1 MPISKAEL
9 KRLISAE
16 KQSRDALFLHPG
28 ISARAEMMAH
38 RRKVAERLEPYFAK
52 TGIEVNTI
60 NQILAQSETN
70 LRRAVNQRATR
81 TKKLLAADKNRFRRI
96 VDARRRAF
104 EQLTN
109 AAQPDLPAFVAL
121 DTPFLIWSQP
131 QGMLSD
137 SGIEP
142 FANFAKIRFDLA
154 SDDEFSGAQQL
165 SFYFLWENQ
174 NDNVAVLDVEFL
186 PYAQRVLL
194 RVGKYRFYR
203 RRLQF
208 DNVGVTW
215 LGPVANDRVVFAA
228 RCGNA
233 RHRVFRRGRRR
244 ILGR

>member
-1 MPISKAEL
+1 
-9 KRLISAE
+9 
-16 KQSRDALFLHPG
+16 
-28 ISARAEMMAH
+28 MAH

-52 TGIEVNTI
+52 TGIEVNKI

-96 VDARRRAF
+96 SRCKTPGLRAADKRGTAPFPGFCSHQAHTFFDLVPAARHVIR
-104 EQLTN
+104 L
-109 AAQPDLPAFVAL
+109 
-121 DTPFLIWSQP
+121 W
-131 QGMLSD
+131 
-137 SGIEP
+137 GIEP

-174 NDNVAVLDVEFL
+174 NDNVAVLGRRIPPLCSTGFA
-186 PYAQRVLL
+186 PCGQIQVLSAEIAICS
-194 RVGKYRFYR
+194 
-203 RRLQF
+203 
-208 DNVGVTW
+208 NAGVTW

>member
-16 KQSRDALFLHPG
+16 KQSRDALFRHPG

-52 TGIEVNTI
+52 TGIEVNKI

-96 VDARRRAF
+96 RDARRRAF

-109 AAQPDLPAFVAL
+109 AAQPDFPAFVAL

-137 SGIEP
+137 SGASSLCQFCQNP
-142 FANFAKIRFDLA
+142 FR
-154 SDDEFSGAQQL
+154 SG
-165 SFYFLWENQ
+165 
-174 NDNVAVLDVEFL
+174 
-186 PYAQRVLL
+186 
-194 RVGKYRFYR
+194 
-203 RRLQF
+203 
-208 DNVGVTW
+208 
-215 LGPVANDRVVFAA
+215 
-228 RCGNA
+228 
-233 RHRVFRRGRRR
+233 
-244 ILGR
+244 